1 MASAFLVNYTV
12 FFVSVFAEVVWSK

>member
-1 MASAFLVNYTV
+1 MASAFLVNYPV